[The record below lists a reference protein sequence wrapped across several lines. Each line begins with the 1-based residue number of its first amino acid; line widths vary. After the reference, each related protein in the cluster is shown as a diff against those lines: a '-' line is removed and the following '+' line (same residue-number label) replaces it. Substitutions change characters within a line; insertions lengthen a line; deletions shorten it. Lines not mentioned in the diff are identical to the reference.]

1 MQKKYL
7 LAVFQLY
14 VGKTFLVL
22 HDTKTY
28 LTIIRDE
35 SSGYDKKMVTL
46 HSYTGRELEGF
57 IFMNKSPPVLN
68 LVPSSRYLG
77 V

>member
-1 MQKKYL
+1 MAWIFSGVPWHQNLPYFRVE
-7 LAVFQLY
+7 A
-14 VGKTFLVL
+14 
-22 HDTKTY
+22 
-28 LTIIRDE
+28 
-35 SSGYDKKMVTL
+35 SGYDKKMVTL

-57 IFMNKSPPVLN
+57 IFVNKMVPENGPPVLN